1 MADGLYSSSRPRRQR
16 DLSNIPGF
24 NHSRRSWTT
33 GGMHVTMETAT
44 YASPGFSF
52 SSNIGD
58 RSNSFSSFVQ
68 PSRSNASRGGGESGG
83 LLGGG
88 LLGGAINLINNVANS
103 HSRRTGPRGQPERL
117 PYVVE
122 SDGADSDITSSD
134 DDLAYGS
141 LPRARTVHSKSMLGR
156 VKDRILEHG
165 RHRATGS
172 TEQFEDAPAA
182 HPRGPRTDKRRARP
196 ESPEPPRTSRQR
208 RSVNYDKTPES
219 SPERRTNAT
228 RSTNNAQ
235 STCTDREVTTLQR
248 AVENERKEYLSAKHR
263 FQEAS
268 QRTLIDA
275 DHIQGLLNQVKV
287 HGGLLASA
295 QRRLQMAKEQQQRET
310 ATRPQQQRAQRRAS
324 PVREPYYESDEEDE
338 DFEPWS
344 SQGFRVFTSAP
355 RSNISFQD
363 PISHSGA
370 FDPLFGFRVSDRLF
384 SEADSMHG
392 SGSGIHFSTGTGTPG
407 PTFRRTSFTRANTSQ
422 HANRPRS
429 YYYAPPPQPAPQPA
443 PRPAPQIPLNPLRA
457 TEAARLFASYNS
469 SWNSLSATFPTIPY
483 PTRTL
488 LAPALGDPSTIPH
501 HSAPLWSTEQIMQAN
516 TALFFVLALGFRPI
530 VSDSGSVTFDRASTA
545 GADVRGLIG
554 VLKKEKMRWHS
565 DRLGRRNEDVVGG
578 GVNEVLQR
586 DERARAVF
594 HGVCE
599 LMEFAAGRA
608 G

>member
-1 MADGLYSSSRPRRQR
+1 
-16 DLSNIPGF
+16 
-24 NHSRRSWTT
+24 
-33 GGMHVTMETAT
+33 MHVTMETAT
-44 YASPGFSF
+44 CASPGFSF
-52 SSNIGD
+52 SSNVGD

-68 PSRSNASRGGGESGG
+68 PSRSSASRGGGESGG

-103 HSRRTGPRGQPERL
+103 HSRRTGPRVQPERL

-134 DDLAYGS
+134 EDLAYGS
-141 LPRARTVHSKSMLGR
+141 LPRARTAHSKSMLGR

-165 RHRATGS
+165 RHRATES
-172 TEQFEDAPAA
+172 TEQFEDAPPA
-182 HPRGPRTDKRRARP
+182 HTRGSRTDKRRARA

-219 SPERRTNAT
+219 SPERRTNAP
-228 RSTNNAQ
+228 RRTNNAQ
-235 STCTDREVTTLQR
+235 STRTDREVTTLQR
-248 AVENERKEYLSAKHR
+248 AVENERKEYLNAKHR

-268 QRTLIDA
+268 QRSLIDA

-287 HGGLLASA
+287 HGALLASA
-295 QRRLQMAKEQQQRET
+295 QRKLQMAKEHQQRET
-310 ATRPQQQRAQRRAS
+310 ASRPQQQREQRRAS

-355 RSNISFQD
+355 RSNVPFQD
-363 PISHSGA
+363 PVSHTGA
-370 FDPLFGFRVSDRLF
+370 FDPLFGFRVFDRLF

-429 YYYAPPPQPAPQPA
+429 YYYAPPPQPAPWPTPQ
-443 PRPAPQIPLNPLRA
+443 PAPQIPLNPLRA
-457 TEAARLFASYNS
+457 TEAARLFARYNS

-501 HSAPLWSTEQIMQAN
+501 HSAHLWSTEQIMQAN
-516 TALFFVLALGFRPI
+516 TALFFILSLGFRPLI
-530 VSDSGSVTFDRASTA
+530 SDSGSVTFDRGSTA
-545 GADVRGLIG
+545 DADVRGLIS

-565 DRLGRRNEDVVGG
+565 DRLGRRNEDAVGG

-599 LMEFAAGRA
+599 LMEFAAGGA

>member
-1 MADGLYSSSRPRRQR
+1 MADGLYPSSRPRRQR

-44 YASPGFSF
+44 YASPGSSF
-52 SSNIGD
+52 SNVGD

-68 PSRSNASRGGGESGG
+68 PSRSSASRGGGESGG

-103 HSRRTGPRGQPERL
+103 HSRRTRPRAQPERL

-122 SDGADSDITSSD
+122 SDGANSDITSSD
-134 DDLAYGS
+134 EDLAYGS
-141 LPRARTVHSKSMLGR
+141 LPRARTAHSKSMLGR

-165 RHRATGS
+165 RQRATGS
-172 TEQFEDAPAA
+172 TEHFEDAPPA
-182 HPRGPRTDKRRARP
+182 HTRESRTDKRRARP

-219 SPERRTNAT
+219 SPERRTDAPRPANKP
-228 RSTNNAQ
+228 Q
-235 STCTDREVTTLQR
+235 STRTDREVTILQR
-248 AVENERKEYLSAKHR
+248 AVENERKEYLSAKNR

-268 QRTLIDA
+268 QRNHIDA
-275 DHIQGLLNQVKV
+275 DHIQGLLNQVKA
-287 HGGLLASA
+287 HGALLASA
-295 QRRLQMAKEQQQRET
+295 QRRLQMAKEQQQRES
-310 ATRPQQQRAQRRAS
+310 ASRPQQQRAQRRAS
-324 PVREPYYESDEEDE
+324 PVREPYYESDEEAE

-344 SQGFRVFTSAP
+344 SHGFRISTSAP

-363 PISHSGA
+363 PISHTGV
-370 FDPLFGFRVSDRLF
+370 FDPLLSFRAFERLF
-384 SEADSMHG
+384 SEAESIHGNG
-392 SGSGIHFSTGTGTPG
+392 SGFHFSTGTGTPG
-407 PTFRRTSFTRANTSQ
+407 STFRRTSFSRANTSQ

-429 YYYAPPPQPAPQPA
+429 YYYAAPPQPAPQPA
-443 PRPAPQIPLNPLRA
+443 PQPTPQLPLNPLRA
-457 TEAARLFASYNS
+457 TEAARLFASYDS
-469 SWNSLSATFPTIPY
+469 SWNSLSATFPAIPY

-488 LAPALGDPSTIPH
+488 LAPALRDPSTIPH
-501 HSAPLWSTEQIMQAN
+501 HLAHTWSTEQIMQAN
-516 TALFFVLALGFRPI
+516 TALFFVLAPGLRPFI
-530 VSDSGSVTFDRASTA
+530 SNSGSVTFDRASTA
-545 GADVRGLIG
+545 EADVRGLIG

-599 LMEFAAGRA
+599 LMEYAAGRA